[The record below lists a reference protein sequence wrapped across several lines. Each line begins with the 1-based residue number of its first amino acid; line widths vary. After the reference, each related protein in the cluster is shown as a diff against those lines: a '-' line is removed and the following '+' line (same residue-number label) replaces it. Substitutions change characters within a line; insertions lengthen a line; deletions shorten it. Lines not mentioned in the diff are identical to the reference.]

1 MATRYLKQ
9 GNGRIAYDDAGKSP
23 LVLCVPSM
31 GDVRGEYR
39 FLIPQLVSAGYR
51 AVSMDV
57 RGLGETSPE
66 WSDYSVV
73 GIGRDMIALIRE
85 LNAGPA
91 IIVGTSM
98 AAGAAVWAAAEA
110 PDLIRGMVLI
120 GPFVR
125 GDGNWFLETLFS
137 LMIARPWGPSMWV
150 KYYSTL
156 YPSRKPADFAEYS
169 EALLRNLKE
178 RGRLESLMQMLR
190 ASKRASEE
198 RLPRVNQPTLV
209 LMGSKDPD
217 FKNPES
223 EAKWVAENLRGSYT
237 MIENAGHYPH
247 AEMPEVTGPLVL
259 RYMQSL
265 PEISQEKPWQP
276 EPV

>member
-1 MATRYLKQ
+1 MVTKYLDQEMGK
-9 GNGRIAYDDAGKSP
+9 IAYDDQGDGP
-23 LVLCVPSM
+23 LVVCIPSM

-39 FLIPQLVSAGYR
+39 LLIPQLVSAGYR
-51 AVSMDV
+51 VVSMDV
-57 RGLGETSPE
+57 RGMGETSTG
-66 WSDYSVV
+66 WNDYSVV
-73 GIGRDMIALIRE
+73 GVGKDIIGLIQE
-85 LNAGPA
+85 LDAGSA

-110 PDLIRGMVLI
+110 PDLIRGMILI

-125 GDGNWFLETLFS
+125 GDGNAFLGTLFS
-137 LMIARPWGPSMWV
+137 LLFARPWGPSMWL

-156 YPSRKPADFAEYS
+156 YPTRKPADFAEYTA
-169 EALLRNLKE
+169 ALLRNLKE
-178 RGRLESLMQMLR
+178 PGRLEGLLQMIR

-198 RLPRVNQPTLV
+198 RIPQVHKPTLV

-223 EAKWVAENLRGSYT
+223 EAKWVAENLKGNCT

-247 AEMPEVTGPLVL
+247 AEMPEVSGPLI
-259 RYMQSL
+259 RDFMRSL
-265 PEISQEKPWQP
+265 PEDK
-276 EPV
+276 